1 MNLIYKGEVL
11 KDLSFNYISEARY
24 KKELMS
30 SHYLYFRWYS
40 PHYVQIPA
48 GAYVDYKG
56 QRFTLLEPYVP
67 QMRTEVECEYS
78 LILESEVMGF
88 KKHPMLFIDGGIEES
103 EFTTDSKIEV
113 PLTHLL
119 RSIKKLGLTYKYRI
133 DLDLTDNRTVNFNNT
148 DIFSALNQIAD
159 VWECEWWVKD
169 LTIFFGYCKDDS
181 NLELLLGDHIKPPT
195 HTDFGE
201 FYSKYRVFGG
211 TRNIEKLEAGA
222 GVSAKARLRLPES
235 YVNSTI
241 TVDDKT
247 NFTTTLVFED
257 IYPKS
262 NLKVTEVSKEDG
274 LFLIKLGN
282 FEINE
287 EDVIK
292 GESPKIHFNSG
303 GLEGRDF
310 DLEKYNEWFVVV
322 VSSGD
327 ITFPN
332 DTIKPEVGNDV
343 VVYNII
349 MPEEYHIAASREL
362 EEQALQYIADKKE
375 DLRQYTANTNRV
387 KFPYAGQIDVG
398 TSINYTRVELS
409 GEEEVKKEVLNT
421 RILSFE
427 VNLENEKDISLTF
440 GNKRA
445 KGAIESLKEEIKKK
459 EAQKGK
465 DGTSIIIK
473 DILENTADLPINP
486 PVGSSYWVDSVLY
499 TWNGINWVR
508 EDLKG
513 KPGSS
518 GKDGST
524 PYIGYNDNWWVDGED
539 LGIKAKGEDGNTPYI
554 KNNTW
559 WIGSQDTGI
568 VAHGKDGAIPT
579 IKNGTWWI
587 DGTDTGVK
595 AVGEDGTSVKI
606 LGSKESPE
614 DLPQDAEIGDGY
626 LVDGELW
633 IWNGEKWDNVGRI
646 QGEDGK
652 TPYIKNGTWWVGTED
667 TGIKAIGQ
675 DGSTP
680 EIIDGYWWLNG
691 ENTGIRAEAEDGE
704 TPYIKEG
711 FWWIGDKNT
720 GIKAEAK
727 DGETPYIKNG
737 TWWVGNHDTGVKAQ
751 GDKGEDGATPY
762 IQDGYWWIKGQNTWV
777 VAEGEDGEDGESPYI
792 GYDGNWWVGDTNLGI
807 SPEGKTGAITYHAG
821 MYSSAKTYRGTATT
835 RPLVYHKGK
844 YWFLKDEGLFQ
855 NEEPSVSDVWG
866 EASDYELVLTDT
878 LIANFAKLGGAVFY
892 GDLMMSQWGTDA
904 IGNQSSNYDQYPD
917 NFTPYFIVNYKT
929 GEFTANK
936 GTLKGHIDAYSGTI
950 GGFEIGNGRI
960 GAIVDPTESSFGN
973 LAIYNDFFRV
983 GGNNGY
989 AMLGDNVIP
998 ASAGGAFNA
1007 TGRIVNN
1014 TPNTDSGYGYETAN
1028 YGLFID
1034 VEGGTRN
1041 YGLRSNQP
1049 LLAKS
1054 FISDSV
1060 GFIDFGGSS
1069 YKVDFSQYST
1079 FLIYSGRNVNVELP
1093 SRHSVASM
1101 FGMTSLPRN
1110 LFGFKF
1116 TFVGMSGTSQ
1126 VKLIGLLNS
1135 DGSYRD
1141 YEINKSDAID
1151 ILAYTREGILY
1162 YQVLNYRT

>member
-169 LTIFFGYCKDDS
+169 STIFFGYCKDDS

-247 NFTTTLVFED
+247 NFTTTLVFDD

-274 LFLIKLGN
+274 LFLIKLGD
-282 FEINE
+282 FEIKE
-287 EDVIK
+287 EDVVK

-332 DTIKPEVGNDV
+332 DAIKPEVGNEV

-349 MPEEYHIAASREL
+349 MPAEYHIAASREL

-614 DLPQDAEIGDGY
+614 DLPQDAETGDGF
-626 LVDGELW
+626 LIDGELW

-680 EIIDGYWWLNG
+680 EIIDGYWW
-691 ENTGIRAEAEDGE
+691 
-704 TPYIKEG
+704 
-711 FWWIGDKNT
+711 
-720 GIKAEAK
+720 
-727 DGETPYIKNG
+727 
-737 TWWVGNHDTGVKAQ
+737 
-751 GDKGEDGATPY
+751 
-762 IQDGYWWIKGQNTWV
+762 IKGQNTWV
-777 VAEGEDGEDGESPYI
+777 IAEGEDGKDGESPYI

-892 GDLMMSQWGTDA
+892 GDLIMSQKGIEIGSGIENDNYEGFPDKFQPYLLLNMKDGSGWLANQRIKWGKNGNIEIIGKLSSTSATGEKIIIDPSDNSMRLKDNNDDDAVIIKNYQTPHGYKNPYALLRGLADDGSGWGREAALFPDGVKVFDNVSVEMIDGQISNFSNRHMMSSRGFGYYYLDK
-904 IGNQSSNYDQYPD
+904 GNIERPRYQIFRRGGR
-917 NFTPYFIVNYKT
+917 FTIFAESWAAYNEVEQGEVYK
-929 GEFTANK
+929 
-936 GTLKGHIDAYSGTI
+936 D
-950 GGFEIGNGRI
+950 
-960 GAIVDPTESSFGN
+960 
-973 LAIYNDFFRV
+973 
-983 GGNNGY
+983 NNGF
-989 AMLGDNVIP
+989 L
-998 ASAGGAFNA
+998 
-1007 TGRIVNN
+1007 
-1014 TPNTDSGYGYETAN
+1014 
-1028 YGLFID
+1028 
-1034 VEGGTRN
+1034 
-1041 YGLRSNQP
+1041 
-1049 LLAKS
+1049 
-1054 FISDSV
+1054 
-1060 GFIDFGGSS
+1060 
-1069 YKVDFSQYST
+1069 KV
-1079 FLIYSGRNVNVELP
+1079 
-1093 SRHSVASM
+1093 
-1101 FGMTSLPRN
+1101 
-1110 LFGFKF
+1110 K
-1116 TFVGMSGTSQ
+1116 
-1126 VKLIGLLNS
+1126 
-1135 DGSYRD
+1135 
-1141 YEINKSDAID
+1141 
-1151 ILAYTREGILY
+1151 
-1162 YQVLNYRT
+1162 